1 MIPQQMQLQQIQ
13 IQSGLTGQQQQQFVN
28 QDQQQLQNQIMQSQ
42 QLALQQQAH
51 NALNASQTNGIQQ
64 ITIQQPKQILVG
76 QQSVGQN
83 QTLENRPIM
92 VSIGGNNAA
101 SSLNAMQNLSSPIV
115 TSQAMT
121 LQPPPNPLAA
131 MTSLSYSTV
140 PSGTLTNSTANMATD
155 DKSVQKADDAQK
167 STMESTAIST
177 STSSTTTTIANAS
190 ITISSAT
197 SSPTVSNALKEKPSG
212 NLKIHHSLNEFQIE

>member
-51 NALNASQTNGIQQ
+51 NALNASQTNGMQQ

-76 QQSVGQN
+76 QQSVGQS
-83 QTLENRPIM
+83 QSLENRPIM

-101 SSLNAMQNLSSPIV
+101 SSLNAMQNLGSPIV

-140 PSGTLTNSTANMATD
+140 ASGTLTNSTANMAKD
-155 DKSVQKADDAQK
+155 AAQKADDAQK
-167 STMESTAIST
+167 SIMESTAIST
-177 STSSTTTTIANAS
+177 STSSTITTIANAS

-212 NLKIHHSLNEFQIE
+212 NLKFHHSLK